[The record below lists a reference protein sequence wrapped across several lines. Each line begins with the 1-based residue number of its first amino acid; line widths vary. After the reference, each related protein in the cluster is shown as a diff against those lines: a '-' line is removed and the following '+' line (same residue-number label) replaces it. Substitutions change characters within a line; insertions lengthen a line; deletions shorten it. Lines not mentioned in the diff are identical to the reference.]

1 LTDFCNHTS
10 VNTYLSKL
18 KLLNCRKCWRFE
30 QESWAPIP
38 DLPVG
43 LSGSALESFQLE
55 ETREKIVF
63 SFGGFSPGSIL
74 DSPELKSDLQKG
86 KETKGGYSNAILTW
100 KEGQS
105 MFMPQKYN

>member
-1 LTDFCNHTS
+1 
-10 VNTYLSKL
+10 LSKL
-18 KLLNCRKCWRFE
+18 KLLNCRKCWRLE

-100 KEGQS
+100 KKDQS
-105 MFMPQKYN
+105 MFMPQTYN